1 MIGTQTNRI
10 YPWFI
15 AVFAGI
21 ALMVSNGQTISGLSV
36 YDVEFINEFGWTRG
50 EIKFRDMVTLLFAGL
65 AAPFVGVLIDRYGVR
80 RCMLAG
86 WCVLILSYFAYSRL
100 GSLTGLYL
108 IHAAFAL
115 VLVVCGLN
123 AAVILVSKWFTRYRG
138 TAIGIALMGTSMGGI
153 VFPQYGTAMIE
164 LLDWRGAFAWGSL
177 FPTVLLLITWFAV
190 REAPPP
196 VRRAADAGAGGAA
209 PETDADGPSGA
220 AAKSDADDVTGAA
233 ADADADTPGAAAG
246 ADARPETLAGAGF
259 PPGGGVSFA
268 TALRSPTFWAL
279 AVIAM
284 TTFYTVL
291 GVQAH
296 IFLYM
301 SDAQFDA
308 RTATNAVSLFFF
320 CALVGKFA
328 FGLVSDFLDPRKVF
342 FGNILVM
349 LVGSL
354 ILVRMD
360 IALIW
365 IAVVTFGLG
374 WGGVYTVLQLTV
386 MNTFGTRDAG
396 KILGTITVLDATGGG
411 LGIWLTGVIYDATG
425 SYEIPFLIF
434 AGLILIALAALTRVR
449 PLAAQAAPVSGA
461 TERAG

>member
-1 MIGTQTNRI
+1 MQDHPDSTVIGSQNNRL

-36 YDVEFINEFGWTRG
+36 YDVEFINEFGWSRG

-86 WCVLILSYFAYSRL
+86 WGVLILSYLAYSRL

-177 FPTVLLLITWFAV
+177 FPAVLLLITWFAV

-196 VRRAADAGAGGAA
+196 VRPAASADVAGAK
-209 PETDADGPSGA
+209 PE
-220 AAKSDADDVTGAA
+220 SDADDPSGAA
-233 ADADADTPGAAAG
+233 ADADAGPATH
-246 ADARPETLAGAGF
+246 AGAGF

-349 LVGSL
+349 LIGSL

-449 PLAAQAAPVSGA
+449 PLAAQAAPVTGA
-461 TERAG
+461 ADRAA

>member
-1 MIGTQTNRI
+1 MIGSKDRKL

-15 AVFAGI
+15 AAFASI

-36 YDVEFINEFGWTRG
+36 FDVEFINEFGWSRG
-50 EIKFRDMVTLLFAGL
+50 EIKLRDMVTLLLAGL
-65 AAPFVGVLIDRYGVR
+65 AAPFVGVLLDRYGVR

-86 WCVLILSYFAYSRL
+86 WAVLILSYFAYSRL
-100 GSLTGLYL
+100 GSLAGLYL

-138 TAIGIALMGTSMGGI
+138 TAIGIALMGTSLGGI

-164 LLDWRGAFAWGSL
+164 LLNWRGAFAWGSV
-177 FPTVLLLITWFAV
+177 FPAVLLLITWFAV
-190 REAPPP
+190 REAPQPARP
-196 VRRAADAGAGGAA
+196 AAGAGAPGAA
-209 PETDADGPSGA
+209 PDPDAGTVARSG
-220 AAKSDADDVTGAA
+220 GAI
-233 ADADADTPGAAAG
+233 
-246 ADARPETLAGAGF
+246 

-320 CALVGKFA
+320 CALIGKFA
-328 FGLVSDFLDPRKVF
+328 FGLASDFLDPRKVF
-342 FGNILVM
+342 YGNILVM
-349 LVGSL
+349 LLGSL

-434 AGLILIALAALTRVR
+434 AALILTALAALTRVR
-449 PLAAQAAPVSGA
+449 PLAVQSEAAPGTA
-461 TERAG
+461 ERAG

>member
-36 YDVEFINEFGWTRG
+36 YDVEFINEFGWSRG
-50 EIKFRDMVTLLFAGL
+50 EIKLRDMVTLLLAGL
-65 AAPFVGVLIDRYGVR
+65 AAPFVGVLLDRYGVR

-86 WCVLILSYFAYSRL
+86 WVVLILSYLAYSRL
-100 GSLTGLYL
+100 GSLAGLYL

-177 FPTVLLLITWFAV
+177 FPAALLLITWFAV
-190 REAPPP
+190 RETPPP
-196 VRRAADAGAGGAA
+196 VRSAASAEAAGAK
-209 PETDADGPSGA
+209 PESGA
-220 AAKSDADDVTGAA
+220 DDTSGAA
-233 ADADADTPGAAAG
+233 ADADAG
-246 ADARPETLAGAGF
+246 PETHGGAGL

-328 FGLVSDFLDPRKVF
+328 FGLASDFLNPRKVF

-349 LVGSL
+349 LIGSL
-354 ILVRMD
+354 ILVRID

-365 IAVVTFGLG
+365 TAVVTFGLG

-434 AGLILIALAALTRVR
+434 AAMILVALAALTRVR
-449 PLAAQAAPVSGA
+449 PLAAQATPMSGVA
-461 TERAG
+461 DRAG

>member
-36 YDVEFINEFGWTRG
+36 YDVEFINEFGWSRG
-50 EIKFRDMVTLLFAGL
+50 EIKLRDMVTLLLAGL
-65 AAPFVGVLIDRYGVR
+65 AAPFVGVLLDRYGVR

-86 WCVLILSYFAYSRL
+86 WVVLILSYLAYSRL
-100 GSLTGLYL
+100 GSLAGLYL

-138 TAIGIALMGTSMGGI
+138 TAIGIALMGTSLGGI

-164 LLDWRGAFAWGSL
+164 LLNWRGAFAWGSV
-177 FPTVLLLITWFAV
+177 FPAVLLLITWFAV
-190 REAPPP
+190 HEAPRPARP
-196 VRRAADAGAGGAA
+196 AAGVGASGALPDPDAGTVPGSGGAI
-209 PETDADGPSGA
+209 PSG
-220 AAKSDADDVTGAA
+220 D
-233 ADADADTPGAAAG
+233 
-246 ADARPETLAGAGF
+246 
-259 PPGGGVSFA
+259 GVSFA

-320 CALVGKFA
+320 CALVGKFV
-328 FGLVSDFLDPRKVF
+328 FGFASDFLNPRRVF

-349 LVGSL
+349 LIGSL

-365 IAVVTFGLG
+365 TAVVTFGLG

-434 AGLILIALAALTRVR
+434 AAMILVALAALTRVR
-449 PLAAQAAPVSGA
+449 PLAAQATPMSGVA
-461 TERAG
+461 DRAG

>member
-36 YDVEFINEFGWTRG
+36 YDVEFINEFGWSRG
-50 EIKFRDMVTLLFAGL
+50 EIKLRDMVTLLLAGL
-65 AAPFVGVLIDRYGVR
+65 AAPFVGVLLDRYGVR

-86 WCVLILSYFAYSRL
+86 WGVLILSYFAYSRL

-177 FPTVLLLITWFAV
+177 FPAVLLLITWFAV

-196 VRRAADAGAGGAA
+196 VRPAASADAAGAA
-209 PETDADGPSGA
+209 PESDADDTSGA
-220 AAKSDADDVTGAA
+220 AA
-233 ADADADTPGAAAG
+233 AAG
-246 ADARPETLAGAGF
+246 PATHAGAGF

-320 CALVGKFA
+320 CALVGKFV
-328 FGLVSDFLDPRKVF
+328 FGLASDFLNPRRVF

-349 LVGSL
+349 LIGSL

-365 IAVVTFGLG
+365 VAVVTFGLG

-449 PLAAQAAPVSGA
+449 PLAAQAAPGTGA
-461 TERAG
+461 AQSAG

>member
-1 MIGTQTNRI
+1 MIGSNDKKL

-15 AVFAGI
+15 AAFASI
-21 ALMVSNGQTISGLSV
+21 ALMVSNGLTISGLSV
-36 YDVEFINEFGWTRG
+36 YDVEFINEFGWSRG
-50 EIKFRDMVTLLFAGL
+50 EIKLRDMVTLLLAGL
-65 AAPFVGVLIDRYGVR
+65 AAPFVGVLLDRYGVR

-86 WCVLILSYFAYSRL
+86 WVVLILSYFAYSRL
-100 GSLTGLYL
+100 GSLAGLYL

-138 TAIGIALMGTSMGGI
+138 TAIGIALMGTSLGGI

-164 LLDWRGAFAWGSL
+164 LLNWRGAFAWGSV
-177 FPTVLLLITWFAV
+177 FPAVLLLITWFAV
-190 REAPPP
+190 REAPRP
-196 VRRAADAGAGGAA
+196 AAPAAGAGAPGAA
-209 PETDADGPSGA
+209 PDPDAGTVPRSDRAIPSG
-220 AAKSDADDVTGAA
+220 D
-233 ADADADTPGAAAG
+233 
-246 ADARPETLAGAGF
+246 
-259 PPGGGVSFA
+259 GVSFA

-308 RTATNAVSLFFF
+308 RTATNAISLFFF
-320 CALVGKFA
+320 CALIGKFA
-328 FGLVSDFLDPRKVF
+328 FGLASDFLDSRKVF
-342 FGNILVM
+342 YGNILVM
-349 LVGSL
+349 LLGSL

-434 AGLILIALAALTRVR
+434 AALILAAMAALTRVR
-449 PLAAQAAPVSGA
+449 PLAVQTDAAPGTA
-461 TERAG
+461 ERAG

>member
-100 GSLTGLYL
+100 GSLAGLYL

-164 LLDWRGAFAWGSL
+164 LLDWRDAFVWGTV
-177 FPTVLLLITWFAV
+177 FPAALLLITWFAV

-196 VRRAADAGAGGAA
+196 VLQGVDPGAVGAA
-209 PETDADGPSGA
+209 PEGDTGGPSGA
-220 AAKSDADDVTGAA
+220 AAKSGADASGTA
-233 ADADADTPGAAAG
+233 AD
-246 ADARPETLAGAGF
+246 ADARPETPDGAGIPHAGTGF

-328 FGLVSDFLDPRKVF
+328 FGLASDFLDPKKVF

-349 LVGSL
+349 LIGSL

-449 PLAAQAAPVSGA
+449 PLAAQTNPSPGAAGPTA
-461 TERAG
+461 

>member
-1 MIGTQTNRI
+1 MIGSQNNRL

-15 AVFAGI
+15 AAFAGI

-36 YDVEFINEFGWTRG
+36 FDVEFINEFGWSRG

-86 WCVLILSYFAYSRL
+86 WGVLILSYLAYSRL
-100 GSLTGLYL
+100 GSLAGLYL

-177 FPTVLLLITWFAV
+177 FPAVLLLITWFAV

-196 VRRAADAGAGGAA
+196 VRPAAGDDAAEEA
-209 PETDADGPSGA
+209 TKSGA
-220 AAKSDADDVTGAA
+220 DDTSGAA
-233 ADADADTPGAAAG
+233 ADADAG
-246 ADARPETLAGAGF
+246 PETGVGAGF
-259 PPGGGVSFA
+259 PPGGGVRFA

-320 CALVGKFA
+320 CALVGKLA

-342 FGNILVM
+342 FANILVM
-349 LVGSL
+349 LIGSL

-386 MNTFGTRDAG
+386 MNTFGTLDAG

-449 PLAAQAAPVSGA
+449 PLAAQATPVAGA
-461 TERAG
+461 ADRAG

>member
-15 AVFAGI
+15 AVFAGV

-36 YDVEFINEFGWTRG
+36 YDVEFINEFGWSRG
-50 EIKFRDMVTLLFAGL
+50 EIKLRDMVTLLLAGL
-65 AAPFVGVLIDRYGVR
+65 AAPFVGVLLDRYGVR

-86 WCVLILSYFAYSRL
+86 WGVLILSCFAYSRL
-100 GSLTGLYL
+100 SSLTGLYL

-123 AAVILVSKWFTRYRG
+123 AAVILVSKWFTRFRG

-177 FPTVLLLITWFAV
+177 FPAALLLITWFAV
-190 REAPPP
+190 REAPPQ
-196 VRRAADAGAGGAA
+196 VRPSASAEAAGAE
-209 PETDADGPSGA
+209 PE
-220 AAKSDADDVTGAA
+220 SDADDTAGAV
-233 ADADADTPGAAAG
+233 ADADAG
-246 ADARPETLAGAGF
+246 PETHAGAGF

-328 FGLVSDFLDPRKVF
+328 FGLASDFLNPRKVF

-449 PLAAQAAPVSGA
+449 PLAAQATPVTGA
-461 TERAG
+461 AEPAG

>member
-36 YDVEFINEFGWTRG
+36 FDVEFINEFGWSRG
-50 EIKFRDMVTLLFAGL
+50 EIKLRDMVTLLLAGL
-65 AAPFVGVLIDRYGVR
+65 AAPFVGVLLDRYGVR

-100 GSLTGLYL
+100 VSLTGLYL

-123 AAVILVSKWFTRYRG
+123 AAVILVSKWFTRFRG

-164 LLDWRGAFAWGSL
+164 LLDWRGAFAWGTL
-177 FPTVLLLITWFAV
+177 FPAALLLITWFAV

-196 VRRAADAGAGGAA
+196 VRRAASDDAAGAA
-209 PETDADGPSGA
+209 PE
-220 AAKSDADDVTGAA
+220 SDADDTSGAA
-233 ADADADTPGAAAG
+233 ADASPATH
-246 ADARPETLAGAGF
+246 AGAGF
-259 PPGGGVSFA
+259 PPGGGVSFG

-301 SDAQFDA
+301 SDARFDA

-320 CALVGKFA
+320 CALVGKFV
-328 FGLVSDFLDPRKVF
+328 FGLASDFLNPRRVF

-349 LVGSL
+349 LIGSL

-449 PLAAQAAPVSGA
+449 PMAAQATSMSGA
-461 TERAG
+461 AERAG